1 MKNLILLIALL
12 LTTVIATAQVAIIQ
26 DKDGY
31 TNVREKPNGQSPII
45 HKLYN
50 NEAFWYDYEEGQNTD
65 EWIPVY
71 IPKNAFSFSST
82 QPDYIEG
89 FIHKSRLQP
98 LDKLQPYLGT
108 DFQFEYLIES
118 FKLNNRIVEK
128 HEGKWVKSIAGRPVW
143 GTDGGFP
150 KTQVKA
156 VNAIVEGKKI
166 EINEALYSDIFECTN
181 TFKVYKNGDSYIVY
195 QWNSDGAGAYQVVW
209 VFTKDGLKQRLVGSM
224 I

>member
-1 MKNLILLIALL
+1 MKNLIILIALL

-50 NEAFWYDYEEGQNTD
+50 NEAFWYDYEEGHDTN
-65 EWIPVY
+65 EWIPIY
-71 IPKNAFSFSST
+71 IPKNAFSLNST
-82 QPDYIEG
+82 ELSYIEG

-98 LDKLQPYLGT
+98 LDKLQAYKST
-108 DFQFEYLIES
+108 DFKFEYLIEPFS
-118 FKLNNRIVEK
+118 LNNRIVDRYN
-128 HEGKWVKSIAGRPVW
+128 GAVAAIAGRPVW
-143 GTDGGFP
+143 GTDGDFP
-150 KTQVKA
+150 RTQVKG
-156 VNAIVEGKKI
+156 VKAIVEGQKI
-166 EINEALYSDIFECTN
+166 EINKALYSDIFECTN
-181 TFKVYKNGDSYIVY
+181 TFDVYKSGDAYIVY

-209 VFTKDGLKQRLVGSM
+209 VFTKDGLMQRLVGSM